1 MENFYL
7 KDLISAVNGSFVM
20 GNKLLP
26 VNEVGI
32 DTRTIPQNSIFF
44 AIKGKSLDGH
54 DYIKEA
60 IEKKV
65 SAIVYSR
72 DDINFNRIFFPRI
85 I

>member
-7 KDLISAVNGSFVM
+7 MDLINAVNVSFVI
-20 GNKLLP
+20 GNPHLP
-26 VNEVGI
+26 INEIGI
-32 DTRTIPQNSIFF
+32 DTRTIKQDSLFF

-54 DYIKEA
+54 DYIREA

-72 DDINFNRIFFPRI
+72 DDINFENLFPRW
-85 I
+85 